1 MAVSLDVTSKVA
13 RRKSITVDDLDNFKE
28 EINTL
33 IEEKLNAFLD
43 EFVEAYNEATV
54 ESDSKCTCDEC
65 TCESEQEPEQKNPA
79 RYIIFSGGREF
90 FATDI
95 KPNAMVGIDF
105 YLHEIDPKTGKEY
118 NSQGTIT
125 SADVVILDLEPE
137 MSIETFSSIKK
148 NTIDYVIH
156 QAQEAQAKDK
166 AMKAEQ
172 SKTAPDISHVSY
184 S

>member
-13 RRKSITVDDLDNFKE
+13 RRKSITIDDLDNFKE
-28 EINTL
+28 EINAL

-43 EFVEAYNEATV
+43 EFVKAYNEATV

-65 TCESEQEPEQKNPA
+65 TCDSEPEQKNPA

-95 KPNAMVGIDF
+95 KPNAMMVGIDF
-105 YLHEIDPKTGKEY
+105 YLHETDPKTGKEY

-137 MSIETFSSIKK
+137 ISIETFSSIKK

-156 QAQEAQAKDK
+156 QAQEAQARNE

-172 SKTAPDISHVSY
+172 SKTAPDINHVSY